1 VLAQT
6 ADAYGEAA
14 SRALAAHLAAGWPL
28 DQAAV
33 AAGVDPETL
42 RAHRGPYPVQDYR
55 LALDGALL
63 TVTRSAESDA
73 LAEPVM
79 LLVDGR
85 RIAVPGHVGPF
96 SETITLDE
104 APRLAQLDP
113 DGHLGQSSRV
123 GEVLPARIRWTL
135 NGQIS
140 GINASEGFVNAFAV
154 LTARRTDDTF
164 NRWRVWLATNQRENL
179 SARLTWT
186 RFFGPILRGNTRRHA
201 VTLGVEG
208 AWLNQRFSPFHNAD
222 AAVGGSL
229 SWAWDN
235 RVYSLFPTSGAAFA
249 AGISVG
255 GAPQTG
261 DLYVR
266 AGASAS
272 RLASPHPRHVLAGRV
287 DLGAAWTEIPQERL
301 SFGGTN
307 GVRGVP
313 DDVVQ
318 SSIQAV
324 GSVEYRV
331 APLRQA
337 SIPLGPVYLSE
348 IDLIAGLDLGV
359 GQSGTQPIA
368 AMGAVLGVGVLVDN
382 FGLSPGAVVVS
393 FGFPLWTSGFE
404 IPDGTPPVAVYL
416 RWGQSF

>member
-1 VLAQT
+1 LAPTSPPAGRWTRPRAQRASTSPRSTPT
-6 ADAYGEAA
+6 ASPTR
-14 SRALAAHLAAGWPL
+14 SR
-28 DQAAV
+28 
-33 AAGVDPETL
+33 
-42 RAHRGPYPVQDYR
+42 DYR
-55 LALDGALL
+55 LSLDGAQL
-63 TVTRSAESDA
+63 TVTRSAEPDA
-73 LAEPVM
+73 LAEPVV
-79 LLVDGR
+79 LAVDGR
-85 RIAVPGHVGPF
+85 RTVLAGHVGPF
-96 SETITLDE
+96 SETLTLD
-104 APRLAQLDP
+104 APPRRAQLDP
-113 DGHLGQSSRV
+113 DGHLGQTSRV

-140 GINASEGFVNAFAV
+140 GINASEGFINAFAV

-164 NRWRVWLATNQRENL
+164 NRWRVWLFTSQRENL

-201 VTLGVEG
+201 VTLGLDA
-208 AWLNQRFSPFHNAD
+208 AWLNRRFSPFHDAD

-235 RVYSLFPTSGAAFA
+235 RVYSLFPTSGAAFD

-266 AGASAS
+266 VGASAS
-272 RLASPHPRHVLAGRV
+272 RLASPHPRHVLAGRI

-301 SFGGTN
+301 SFGGAS

-318 SSIQAV
+318 SSVQAV
-324 GSVEYRV
+324 GSVEYRL

-368 AMGAVLGVGVLVDN
+368 AMGAVLGAGVLVDN